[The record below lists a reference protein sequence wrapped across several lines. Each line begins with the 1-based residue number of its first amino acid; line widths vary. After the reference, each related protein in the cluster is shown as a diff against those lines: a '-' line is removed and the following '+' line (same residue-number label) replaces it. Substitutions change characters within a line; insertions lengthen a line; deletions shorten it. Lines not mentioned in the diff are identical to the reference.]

1 MKSGGCGEPTEGA
14 CGGAAKLLYH
24 TRYRNFCSLLL
35 LTALVESAL
44 GIRFSNRY
52 CAVTL
57 SSYSIYCP

>member
-1 MKSGGCGEPTEGA
+1 MKSGGCGVPIEGA
-14 CGGAAKLLYH
+14 GGTAKLLYH

-44 GIRFSNRY
+44 GIRFSNGY
-52 CAVTL
+52 CAVTS